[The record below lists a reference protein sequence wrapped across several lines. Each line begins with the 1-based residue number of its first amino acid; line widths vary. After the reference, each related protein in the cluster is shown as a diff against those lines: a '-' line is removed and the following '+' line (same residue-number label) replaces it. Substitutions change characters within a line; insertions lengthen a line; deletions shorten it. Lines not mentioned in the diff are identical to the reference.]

1 MPEGAPLSPAD
12 FEIRRAALAFTL
24 SQARMTVATMLMV
37 VGLVA
42 WLAWQTGAVGSV
54 AVFVAMGLLS
64 GAWRL
69 LVLRHLGDPSALD
82 EASLKRLEFQIQAN
96 MLFGGLMWT
105 YATFTLYPRMDLAAS
120 SLYVINQVATVTF
133 AAFFMST
140 VGRGFALFALPMTL
154 SGMVVNLMLD
164 RPGAHAL
171 AGLIGIY
178 MFVMMR
184 ASNRFRDIT
193 LLAFRRGF
201 EAQQT
206 NAELRQAMAAAEVA
220 GRAKTRFLATMSH
233 ELRTPLNGLLSALEL
248 LSRAPLEAAQK
259 RLVGIAHSSGSGLL
273 AVLNDVLDYAKFD
286 ADQVTLRL
294 QPVDLRALVDS
305 VVALFSAPAHARGL
319 ALRGEVSPE
328 VPAWVLADSQRL
340 RQVLLNLVG
349 NAIKFTDSGRVTIG
363 LHRVD
368 AGLRFEVVDSGI
380 GIDPA
385 DCARLFEPFQQLH
398 EGSDRSHGGSGLG
411 LAISQRLVQAMG
423 GRIEVDSVAG
433 AGSTFG
439 FTLALADAEA
449 PPAEPAKAEMVGH
462 LGDAGA
468 RARVLVVED
477 NEVNR
482 VLAAELLALLG
493 VEVVL
498 AEDGAQALDRL
509 RQGGVDLVLM
519 DCQMPTLDG
528 YEATRRWRALEQGGG
543 RQARVPVVALT
554 ANVMPNDV
562 DQAMAAGMD
571 DLLGK
576 PYTVEQLRG
585 LLERWL
591 PSLRQRDPLA
601 A

>member
-1 MPEGAPLSPAD
+1 LSPAD

-69 LVLRHLGDPSALD
+69 LVLRHLGDPSTLD

-140 VGRGFALFALPMTL
+140 VGRGFALFALPMTI
-154 SGMVVNLMLD
+154 SGVVVNLVLD

-178 MFVMMR
+178 MFVMLR
-184 ASNRFRDIT
+184 ASNRFKQIT

-201 EAQQT
+201 EAQQS
-206 NAELRQAMAAAEVA
+206 NAELRQAMAAAEAA

-233 ELRTPLNGLLSALEL
+233 ELRTPLNGLLGALEL
-248 LSRAPLEAAQK
+248 LSRAPLEQAQR

-286 ADQVTLRL
+286 ADQVALRL
-294 QPVDLRALVDS
+294 RPVDLRSLVDS
-305 VVALFSAPAHARGL
+305 VVALFSAPAHAQGL
-319 ALRGEVSPE
+319 ALRGEVSSE
-328 VPAWVLADSQRL
+328 VPAWVLADAQRL

-349 NAIKFTDSGRVTIG
+349 NAIKFTESGRVTIG
-363 LHRVD
+363 LRQVD

-449 PPAEPAKAEMVGH
+449 PPAEPAKAEMLGQFGGH
-462 LGDAGA
+462 AGS

-528 YEATRRWRALEQGGG
+528 YEATRRWRALEQGEG

-554 ANVMPNDV
+554 ANVMPNDF
-562 DQAMAAGMD
+562 DLAMAAGMD

-585 LLERWL
+585 MLERWL
-591 PSLRQRDPLA
+591 PSQRQHDPVA